1 MVLCLL
7 KLIHALPHV
16 LYVECI
22 NTCQFSIPSS
32 FWVHTFDWLVA
43 SKPCLR
49 SAALALVLRKLG
61 ENRSRKA
68 IPRTRAPSTSF
79 LIPKEVKEEVCW
91 RGLPGQK
98 RLSGRKCPM
107 CVRRRLFNNNEWTE
121 HPGNASSQTCCKL
134 LMFNWFVYFVKISFY
149 MIGQA
154 KHAPVVAK
162 AVCQRLNCCL
172 APQCRDIGATA
183 RAARHTSTLIT
194 YIQSSRMQLVLV
206 PLLYKHNLL
215 CCSCCSIA
223 SRTLPSIAF
232 FTSTTRPLRTW
243 RTGWAIFAN
252 VGSRRRRNPSSSAT
266 PRPGLM
272 WKQMRPHSATQTC
285 KKWPRTPRSR
295 SFGSNG
301 AASCNEVLHIRW
313 SWSGWLLKHLPGER
327 LDQAQSA
334 RLSGSRLRPS
344 TCGTASSFFTQMQ
357 PSRTNSKWAG
367 FCTTMS
373 DTAKSVSKS
382 RASGCGNCPPMSAWP
397 HTRIPRLVA
406 NLRLKV
412 ARKL

>member
-32 FWVHTFDWLVA
+32 FWVHTFDRLVA

-206 PLLYKHNLL
+206 PLLCKHNLL

-223 SRTLPSIAF
+223 SAPCHPSHSSHQPQGHWGHGEQAEPSSQTLGRGEGEIH
-232 FTSTTRPLRTW
+232 PLRQ
-243 RTGWAIFAN
+243 RQDLGWC
-252 VGSRRRRNPSSSAT
+252 GSRWGHIQQHRLARNGRGPREADHLGAMVRHRATRCSTYVGPEAADSSNICPESAWTRRNPQD
-266 PRPGLM
+266 
-272 WKQMRPHSATQTC
+272 WV
-285 KKWPRTPRSR
+285 
-295 SFGSNG
+295 
-301 AASCNEVLHIRW
+301 AAAC
-313 SWSGWLLKHLPGER
+313 
-327 LDQAQSA
+327 DQALAGPHRRSSHGCSQVVQTQNERGFARPCPTLQKACQSQGQVDVEIA
-334 RLSGSRLRPS
+334 HLCPRDHTQGSQDWS
-344 TCGTASSFFTQMQ
+344 Q
-357 PSRTNSKWAG
+357 
-367 FCTTMS
+367 
-373 DTAKSVSKS
+373 
-382 RASGCGNCPPMSAWP
+382 
-397 HTRIPRLVA
+397 I
-406 NLRLKV
+406 
-412 ARKL
+412 